1 MLRISKFSRLWSGRT
16 GSGRMRILLADDQEL
31 VRETI
36 AAFLSGQPDISV
48 DVARDLPHALE
59 IMREQPAYDL
69 ILLDYMMPGMN
80 RLAGL
85 QALRQAAP
93 GVPVAILSGA
103 APQVLAEQAIAA
115 GAAGFLPKTMSTR
128 SLLAAIR
135 FMAAGEIYAPPA
147 AARPGE
153 GAPASGQA
161 ALTGREMD
169 VLRRLCQG
177 LANKE
182 IARDLGLQEVTVK
195 LHVKTLYRKIGA
207 RNRTHAVLIAREM
220 GVT

>member
-1 MLRISKFSRLWSGRT
+1 
-16 GSGRMRILLADDQEL
+16 MRILLADDHDL
-31 VRETI
+31 VRETV
-36 AAFLSGQPDISV
+36 AAFLRSEPDIQV
-48 DVARDLPHALE
+48 DLARDLPHAVE
-59 IMREQPAYDL
+59 TARAAPAYDL
-69 ILLDYMMPGMN
+69 ILLDYMMPGMD

-85 QALRQAAP
+85 QVMKRAMP

-103 APQVLAEQAIAA
+103 ASQVLAEQALAA
-115 GAAGFLPKTMSTR
+115 GAAGFLSKSMSTK

-135 FMAAGEIYAPPA
+135 FMAAGEIYAPRPA
-147 AARPGE
+147 AQASAGT
-153 GAPASGQA
+153 APAGEA
-161 ALTGREMD
+161 GKAPLTAREMD

-207 RNRTHAVLIAREM
+207 RNRTHAVLIARDM
-220 GVT
+220 GLS

>member
-1 MLRISKFSRLWSGRT
+1 MRL
-16 GSGRMRILLADDQEL
+16 LLADDQEL

-36 AAFLSGQPDISV
+36 AAFLRGEPDIKV
-48 DVARDLPHALE
+48 DVASDLPQAIERVRGPH
-59 IMREQPAYDL
+59 RYDL
-69 ILLDYMMPGMN
+69 VLLDYMMPGMN

-85 QALRQAAP
+85 QAMRQALP

-103 APQVLAEQAIAA
+103 APQVVAEQAVAA

-135 FMAAGEIYAPPA
+135 FMAAGEIYAPPPRRKPEA
-147 AARPGE
+147 QPAGDAQ
-153 GAPASGQA
+153 AP
-161 ALTGREMD
+161 LTGREMD
-169 VLRRLCQG
+169 VLKRLCQG

-220 GVT
+220 GVQ

>member
-1 MLRISKFSRLWSGRT
+1 
-16 GSGRMRILLADDQEL
+16 MRILLADDHDL
-31 VRETI
+31 VRETV
-36 AAFLSGQPDISV
+36 AAFLRSEPDIQV
-48 DVARDLPHALE
+48 DLARDLPHALE
-59 IMREQPAYDL
+59 TARSAAPYDL
-69 ILLDYMMPGMN
+69 VLLDYMMPGMD
-80 RLAGL
+80 RLTGL
-85 QALRQAAP
+85 QVMKKALP

-103 APQVLAEQAIAA
+103 ASQVLAEQALAA
-115 GAAGFLPKTMSTR
+115 GAAGFLSKSMSTK

-135 FMAAGEIYAPPA
+135 FMAAGEIYAPRPA
-147 AARPGE
+147 AAPSG
-153 GAPASGQA
+153 GSAPAVEAGKTP
-161 ALTGREMD
+161 LTGREMD

-220 GVT
+220 GVS

>member
-1 MLRISKFSRLWSGRT
+1 
-16 GSGRMRILLADDQEL
+16 MRILLADDHDL
-31 VRETI
+31 VRETV
-36 AAFLSGQPDISV
+36 AAFLRSEPDIQV
-48 DVARDLPHALE
+48 DLARDLPHALE
-59 IMREQPAYDL
+59 TARSAAPYDL
-69 ILLDYMMPGMN
+69 VLLDYMMPGMD
-80 RLAGL
+80 RLTGL
-85 QALRQAAP
+85 QVMKKALP

-103 APQVLAEQAIAA
+103 ASQVLAEQALAA
-115 GAAGFLPKTMSTR
+115 GAAGFLSKSMSTK

-135 FMAAGEIYAPPA
+135 FMAAGEIYAPRPA
-147 AARPGE
+147 AAPSG
-153 GAPASGQA
+153 GSAPAGEA
-161 ALTGREMD
+161 GKTPLTGREMD

-220 GVT
+220 GVS